1 MDNINS
7 RQVWY
12 SLRRTLPPWNFQQML
27 DELCRLAPRFRI
39 DEVIVKIDTEEFS
52 HGHPTLEWARAYQ
65 PKLFLVK
72 KELERLGIVYS
83 LNPWITVGHADR
95 KRLPGLEC
103 AVGHDGVEARHCACF
118 LSPVWREH
126 IRK

>member
-72 KELERLGIVYS
+72 NKE
-83 LNPWITVGHADR
+83 ITVKISVFVGVFNDIVNSLVAN
-95 KRLPGLEC
+95 GLKL
-103 AVGHDGVEARHCACF
+103 GQGMT
-118 LSPVWREH
+118 L
-126 IRK
+126 